1 MLFTLRINQKM
12 SFEENISI
20 NSVIIFEAIYQLSRL
35 SYATI
40 KVVDGKNYFVVYKNY
55 LLKQIPQFN
64 ISSRT
69 LARVFSELETSGL
82 LESIDKNSEPAYC
95 FTQKADKYIT
105 STFAPANDGAQ
116 AEQKPKKKEPL
127 FSLTKAV
134 EAHALSVEYFKL
146 LKKHSY
152 DICQKENIDK
162 DEFGRFIDHH
172 NAKGTKLKNWL
183 SAFRNWIR
191 NYKKWNE
198 NGGENKNGLY
208 TS

>member
-1 MLFTLRINQKM
+1 M
-12 SFEENISI
+12 SFDENISI
-20 NSVIIFEAIYQLSRL
+20 NSVIVFEAIYQLSRL

-40 KVVDGKNYFVVYKNY
+40 KVVDGKNYFVLYKNY
-55 LLKQIPQFN
+55 ILKHIPQFK
-64 ISSRT
+64 IKSHT
-69 LARVFSELETSGL
+69 LATALSELETSGL

-105 STFAPANDGAQ
+105 GTFAPANDGV
-116 AEQKPKKKEPL
+116 EVEPQKSKKKEPL
-127 FSLTKAV
+127 FSLRKAV

-146 LKKHSY
+146 LKKHSH

-162 DEFGRFIDHH
+162 DEFGKFIDHH

-191 NYKKWNE
+191 NYKKWNA
-198 NGGENKNGLY
+198 NGGENKNGLWQ
-208 TS
+208 